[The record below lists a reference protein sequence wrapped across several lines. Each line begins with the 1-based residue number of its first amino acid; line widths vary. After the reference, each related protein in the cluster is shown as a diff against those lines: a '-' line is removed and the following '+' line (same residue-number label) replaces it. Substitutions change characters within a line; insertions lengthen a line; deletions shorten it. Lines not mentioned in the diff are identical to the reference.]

1 MPLSDRLPARA
12 PRWPLCPT
20 PGFLVLLLSTA
31 LCAQAATETA
41 PAALRDALREQVLF
55 DAPGDGRLWAAAS
68 AYKASFGSDG
78 FTYVPFLGSDAPRNF
93 PVRFVLRGV
102 SVGGRELPLTD
113 AEPVRHGARVTFAR
127 GAVHEVYDLA
137 PQQVEQTFVV
147 VDGTPGEL
155 LVELEVISE
164 LVEDA
169 AADGLQWRNQHGAVT
184 YSEAFVVDGGN
195 KTAIAATWAG
205 NRIVLRVPAAQRSGV
220 TVIDPVITTSPLN
233 TYSAACAS
241 PDVSGLGGAAYALT
255 WEVRF
260 SATDYDVY
268 QATAAGDG
276 TIVTTSY
283 TVLDVTGVSHHTP
296 RIACAPGGT
305 AKTLVAMTRQ
315 DAIGGSIWG
324 RVRSQ
329 LGDLQPMF
337 RISSTAL
344 GACFGPDVG
353 GSREGWLVTFTHAY
367 TSSDFDVLGMLVP
380 VTGGLMHE
388 LLIDTSPARSTSNPQ
403 VSQSNFGGS
412 WMVVY
417 GNNAAGNWDVYG
429 CRIDSTGHF
438 TSGPAA
444 IQTGP
449 DNDVNPSV
457 SSPSGTGADTQYLVT
472 FERLATREAM
482 AVVVNQNLATTV
494 PLTNLTTGF
503 GWPGRE
509 VRVDSDG
516 VRYVVSSGTSA
527 TGVHVGTLAVDG
539 NRLVSHELPILLQGP
554 YGTSRIASLAG
565 TGGVVTHYAVVH
577 TDGSAFPTR
586 IALTAYEGRA
596 PFTGTARR
604 TIGCAGMTIDSPGS
618 AALGGSMFFQ
628 FGGYQ
633 TVDFTGVLLGLPSTE
648 VYLCGQC
655 RAGVRLDA
663 PILAFPGGSGLTV
676 PLPRQASVVGLMLSA
691 QAYAFSTGPCL
702 NGLRLSDALDFVIR

>member
-1 MPLSDRLPARA
+1 MTLSNRLPARVS
-12 PRWPLCPT
+12 RWPLCPP

-31 LCAQAATETA
+31 LCGQTSTEPT
-41 PAALRDALREQVLF
+41 PTALRDALRDQVLF
-55 DAPGDGRLWAAAS
+55 DAPGDGHLWAAAA

-78 FTYVPFLGSDAPRNF
+78 FTYIPFLGSDAPHNY

-102 SVGGRELPLTD
+102 SVGGRELPLAD
-113 AEPVRHGARVTFAR
+113 ATPVRDGARVTFAR
-127 GAVHEVYDLA
+127 GAVHEVYELA

-147 VDGTPGEL
+147 VDGTPGDL

-164 LVEDA
+164 LAEDA
-169 AADGLQWRNQHGAVT
+169 GAAGLQWRNEHGAVN
-184 YSEAFVVDGGN
+184 YGEAFVVDGAD
-195 KTAIAATWAG
+195 KTPIATAWTG

-220 TVIDPVITTSPLN
+220 TVIDPVITTSPLSIF
-233 TYSAACAS
+233 TAACAS
-241 PDVSGLGGAAYALT
+241 PDVTGLGGAAYAMA

-260 SATDYDVY
+260 SAADYDIY
-268 QATAAGDG
+268 QVSAAGDG
-276 TIVTTSY
+276 TISTTTY
-283 TVLDVTGVSHHTP
+283 TVLDITGISHTTP
-296 RIACAPGGT
+296 RIACVPGGI
-305 AKTLVAMTRQ
+305 ARTLVAMTRQ
-315 DAIGGSIWG
+315 DAAGGSIWA

-353 GSREGWLVTFTHAY
+353 GSREGWLITYTHAF
-367 TSSDFDVLGMLVP
+367 TSSDFDVLGMFVP
-380 VTGGLMHE
+380 VNGGLMRE
-388 LLIDTSPARSTSNPQ
+388 LLIDTSSARSTSNAQ

-429 CRIDSTGHF
+429 CCIDSFGRF
-438 TSGPAA
+438 TRAPAA

-457 SSPSGTGADTQYLVT
+457 SSPAARGTDAHYLVT

-482 AVVVNQNLATTV
+482 AVVVNQSLTTTV

-516 VRYVVSSGTSA
+516 VRYVVTSGTSA

-539 NRLVSHELPILLQGP
+539 NRFVSHELPTLLQGP

-565 TGGVVTHYAVVH
+565 TGGGVTHYAVVH

-586 IALTAYEGRA
+586 IALTVYEGRA
-596 PFTGTARR
+596 PFTGTTRR
-604 TIGCAGMTIDSPGS
+604 TIGCSGMTIDSPSS
-618 AALGGSMFFQ
+618 ASLGGSMFFQ
-628 FGGYQ
+628 FGGFQ
-633 TVDFTGVLLGLPSTE
+633 AIDFTGVLLGLPGTD

-655 RAGVRLDA
+655 RAGMRFDG
-663 PILAFPGGSGLTV
+663 PILVFPGGSGLTV
-676 PLPRQASVVGLMLSA
+676 PLPREAAVVGLMLTA